1 MCKSLYD
8 IKYRKNLKKKTND
21 STYLKTKL
29 FYKTVDDTWN
39 VIDVEIRKRGNFRL
53 KNCYYAPIKIKVKK
67 SNSKGTLFEGNK
79 SQETIVSNVTES
91 QGSLEYAERKPPK
104 GDVSYDIERV
114 REYAEKA
121 GKTIEEIG
129 TTEEEITELLNAGY
143 IAEAQEWLEYARG
156 K

>member
-1 MCKSLYD
+1 M
-8 IKYRKNLKKKTND
+8 KTINKIIAGLVII
-21 STYLKTKL
+21 TTL
-29 FYKTVDDTWN
+29 FIGY
-39 VIDVEIRKRGNFRL
+39 
-53 KNCYYAPIKIKVKK
+53 
-67 SNSKGTLFEGNK
+67 TLFEGNK